1 LKTTTAT
8 VPQNV
13 LLLTTTSLPTFN
25 LVEPEGAVA
34 STESYLGGKVG
45 APLVVTQQ
53 PDSATPS
60 VGKLGA
66 GLHEDEKAEKAVL
79 ATSSAGDAIIQM
91 RRQKKR
97 RRGQTRPG
105 AIKSTD
111 EEVGKTETEKKVTT
125 SDTRRTSV
133 PRLRLKTSRPKAESP
148 DEGRSGSS
156 KIRRVNP
163 YQRSRQRGVVGVS
176 KTPEENL
183 PGPYESKVYGL
194 PQNPTLTDGLDE
206 TTGSGPASYIDTAIS
221 HAEVTWSQDPFRQD
235 SFQSGE
241 REPTF
246 DIDFSKDPSNKIAS
260 QSKPA
265 DIGIVNLFP
274 LKDEPSNAI
283 DSFNKGTFVFNSPVG
298 RSEVT
303 SGVRRKV
310 VVGRPVV
317 NTEVVPQVT
326 PHISASIKTV
336 PRIQPARIVPQFLKE
351 EPVPQITTIE
361 QAPTI
366 PIKLFDPFTFYR
378 NL

>member
-1 LKTTTAT
+1 M
-8 VPQNV
+8 
-13 LLLTTTSLPTFN
+13 
-25 LVEPEGAVA
+25 G
-34 STESYLGGKVG
+34 
-45 APLVVTQQ
+45 
-53 PDSATPS
+53 
-60 VGKLGA
+60 
-66 GLHEDEKAEKAVL
+66 
-79 ATSSAGDAIIQM
+79 
-91 RRQKKR
+91 
-97 RRGQTRPG
+97 
-105 AIKSTD
+105 
-111 EEVGKTETEKKVTT
+111 
-125 SDTRRTSV
+125 
-133 PRLRLKTSRPKAESP
+133 
-148 DEGRSGSS
+148 
-156 KIRRVNP
+156 RVNP

-176 KTPEENL
+176 KTLEENL

-260 QSKPA
+260 QAKPA
-265 DIGIVNLFP
+265 DIGFVNLFP

-317 NTEVVPQVT
+317 NAEVVSQVT

-351 EPVPQITTIE
+351 EPVPQITTISRLPLSQSNCLILSLSTE
-361 QAPTI
+361 I
-366 PIKLFDPFTFYR
+366 CDHLFYETEGILISLFSIYHVKVYSR
-378 NL
+378 NKGILTKKKKKKKKISSKKKKKKKKKS